1 MKKLIVLGAAATAVL
16 VACSG
21 GGSTPT
27 VVANVANPFAADAG
41 TYKSNCSVLNAGQPF
56 ATSESIVAILDAPVG
71 SDMAKVTVQ
80 SQLFTGE
87 TCGPAT
93 AKTDDITVRGD
104 LSSLTGTKVIAG
116 AVGEKSGAVKTVEF
130 AFTGLTLSMGSFNF
144 PTPTL
149 GAKAKAGYL
158 IEGNRI
164 YFLSGARAPD
174 GLSPSFSNNF
184 LTKQ

>member
-1 MKKLIVLGAAATAVL
+1 MRPILGNFYNGIQLKKLIVLGAVATAVL

-41 TYKSNCSVLNAGQPF
+41 TYKLNCSVLNAGQPF
-56 ATSESIVAILDAPVG
+56 ATSESIVAVLDAPVG
-71 SDMAKVTVQ
+71 SDKAKVTVQ

-104 LSSLTGTKVIAG
+104 LSSLTGT
-116 AVGEKSGAVKTVEF
+116 
-130 AFTGLTLSMGSFNF
+130 
-144 PTPTL
+144 
-149 GAKAKAGYL
+149 
-158 IEGNRI
+158 
-164 YFLSGARAPD
+164 
-174 GLSPSFSNNF
+174 
-184 LTKQ
+184 